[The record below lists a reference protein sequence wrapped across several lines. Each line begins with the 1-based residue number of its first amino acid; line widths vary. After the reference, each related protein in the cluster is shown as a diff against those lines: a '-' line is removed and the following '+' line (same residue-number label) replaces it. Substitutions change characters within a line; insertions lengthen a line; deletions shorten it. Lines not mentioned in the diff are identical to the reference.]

1 MPEFIVPR
9 KGSFLLSVAE
19 IMKEDGLLV
28 LAYLIVSKIGGIIM
42 SDESDELYQKLV
54 YQNEDK
60 FYQLRLVVN
69 EFRNKQYVHVRK
81 YFQTYEGDYQASK
94 EGISMEASMGNILSL
109 LDGLLEI
116 VSKEEGIAAITEHF
130 GNKILEL
137 RQPA

>member
-1 MPEFIVPR
+1 MINWPEVHFGPINLWSMP
-9 KGSFLLSVAE
+9 K
-19 IMKEDGLLV
+19 
-28 LAYLIVSKIGGIIM
+28 M
-42 SDESDELYQKLV
+42 SDEPELYEKLI

-81 YFQTYEGDYQASK
+81 YFQTYEGEYQASK

-130 GNKILEL
+130 GSKILEL
-137 RQPA
+137 QKPA